1 MTSWTA
7 PSLAEIRLD
16 LTENENRSE
25 GGEGVASWLGLGIAL
40 EDAQCVFYLFVLIA
54 AHTVNNK
61 GQIKMGSPSFN
72 PVFNFGRQDQS
83 WRTKTEAR
91 P

>member
-1 MTSWTA
+1 M
-7 PSLAEIRLD
+7 
-16 LTENENRSE
+16 
-25 GGEGVASWLGLGIAL
+25 ASWLGLGIAL

-54 AHTVNNK
+54 AHMVNNK
-61 GQIKMGSPSFN
+61 GQIEVGSPSFN
-72 PVFNFGRQDQS
+72 PVFNLSRQDQS

>member
-1 MTSWTA
+1 M
-7 PSLAEIRLD
+7 AEIHLN

-40 EDAQCVFYLFVLIA
+40 EDAQCIFYSFVSIA

-61 GQIKMGSPSFN
+61 GQIKMGSLLFS
-72 PVFNFGRQDQS
+72 PVFNLGRQD
-83 WRTKTEAR
+83 
-91 P
+91 